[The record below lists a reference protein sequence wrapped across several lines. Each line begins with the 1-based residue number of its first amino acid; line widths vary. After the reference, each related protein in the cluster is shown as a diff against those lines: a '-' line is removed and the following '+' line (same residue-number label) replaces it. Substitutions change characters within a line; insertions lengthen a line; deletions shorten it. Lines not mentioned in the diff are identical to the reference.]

1 MIGPDIF
8 IPMAETAGVINK
20 LGSWVIEQACLFC
33 ASQRQNGLSDLR
45 VAVNISA
52 LQFNDGLLQRHV
64 ERALQLA
71 DLPPEALEIE
81 LTESLFINDST
92 GIVAQLAAL
101 TEMGITIAI
110 DDFGSGYSNLAYLR
124 RFNASTLKID
134 RSFIHP
140 LTSDDNDVPLVQ
152 AMITMA
158 SSLGMNTI
166 AEGIEDEATR
176 QMLLEMG
183 CDFGQGYHWSK
194 PLSAGEIG
202 EQLKLLTHSQRVAGH
217 G

>member
-1 MIGPDIF
+1 M
-8 IPMAETAGVINK
+8 
-20 LGSWVIEQACLFC
+20 
-33 ASQRQNGLSDLR
+33 
-45 VAVNISA
+45 
-52 LQFNDGLLQRHV
+52 
-64 ERALQLA
+64 
-71 DLPPEALEIE
+71 
-81 LTESLFINDST
+81 
-92 GIVAQLAAL
+92 AQLTAL
-101 TEMGITIAI
+101 TDLGITIAI

-176 QMLLEMG
+176 QMLLNMG
-183 CDFGQGYHWSK
+183 CNLGQGYHWSK
-194 PLSAGEIG
+194 PLSATDITV
-202 EQLKLLTHSQRVAGH
+202 QLKSLT
-217 G
+217 

>member
-1 MIGPDIF
+1 
-8 IPMAETAGVINK
+8 
-20 LGSWVIEQACLFC
+20 
-33 ASQRQNGLSDLR
+33 
-45 VAVNISA
+45 
-52 LQFNDGLLQRHV
+52 
-64 ERALQLA
+64 
-71 DLPPEALEIE
+71 
-81 LTESLFINDST
+81 
-92 GIVAQLAAL
+92 
-101 TEMGITIAI
+101 
-110 DDFGSGYSNLAYLR
+110 
-124 RFNASTLKID
+124 
-134 RSFIHP
+134 
-140 LTSDDNDVPLVQ
+140 
-152 AMITMA
+152 MA